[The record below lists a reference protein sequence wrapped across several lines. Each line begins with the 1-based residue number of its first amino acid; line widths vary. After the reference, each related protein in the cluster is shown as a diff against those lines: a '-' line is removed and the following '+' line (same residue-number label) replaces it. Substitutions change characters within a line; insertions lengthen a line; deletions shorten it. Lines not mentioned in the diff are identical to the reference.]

1 MPWEPGPLSVPDGVH
16 PRPCTGKSRP
26 CQNYPCIPAHPLHK
40 TYAEDYPSGADSLVA
55 PLKGI
60 THEQP
65 VRAVLK
71 YIDTAYI
78 ELKPHNL
85 KDGVDGL
92 AGVL

>member
-1 MPWEPGPLSVPDGVH
+1 MEFEQVRDIIVETLGCD
-16 PRPCTGKSRP
+16 
-26 CQNYPCIPAHPLHK
+26 
-40 TYAEDYPSGADSLVA
+40 AEQVTMDASLADDLGADSLVA

-60 THEQP
+60 AHEQP

>member
-1 MPWEPGPLSVPDGVH
+1 MEFIHVH
-16 PRPCTGKSRP
+16 AQENPVLVKIIPVSRR
-26 CQNYPCIPAHPLHK
+26 ILFIRHMLKIIHL
-40 TYAEDYPSGADSLVA
+40 GADSLVA

-60 THEQP
+60 AHEQP